1 MNSTQIERFLK
12 EVNIIEIFD
21 HSGRAG
27 NGFFL
32 TIFDQHPEVLTC
44 PWVHYIYSYVVTEF
58 GEDEV
63 LDSGKAHAFITER
76 SYFKYVYNDL
86 DEDLASQITK
96 MGGDPS
102 SEVDRYKVRNFF
114 DSRLFEGKTI
124 TRKNLILTAY
134 LAYALGVNRDI
145 EQIKYV
151 LVSDAVSLR
160 YENVLKGFTGKV
172 IEAVKKDFDNP
183 KCISLV
189 RDPRANFAS
198 NRHQFVNS
206 LGNIYGI
213 RFGNYFSELKRLLFQ
228 DFSMYYGC
236 VFLFWTSFFVS
247 AARTIYSFKKKYKQ
261 YFITIRNEDLNTK
274 FIDTMKVICEWLNIS
289 LLKEWSQ
296 KDYTPTMV
304 GKPWGGTGA
313 YNNRYQTNLYGLLKN
328 DPPEVSSKVTGPN
341 VYVTQRWKS
350 RMGKNE
356 IKLME
361 ILFREE
367 MADLSYDFS
376 YYKDKKYGALWF
388 IGNLI
393 LPFKG
398 ELPTLKWIKNGKN
411 LGVKEVFQRL
421 FYCVSFP
428 PFYILSRIIFMKLY
442 FTGFFD
448 NPEIPL
454 LDHDQNEEQTR

>member
-1 MNSTQIERFLK
+1 VNSTQVEKFLRDT
-12 EVNIIEIFD
+12 NIIAVFD

-32 TIFDQHPEVLTC
+32 TIFDQHSEVLTC
-44 PWVHYIYSYVVTEF
+44 PWVHYIYSYIITEF
-58 GEDEV
+58 GEDEDI
-63 LDSGKAHAFITER
+63 DSSKAYEFITNK
-76 SYFKYVYNDL
+76 SYFKYVFNDL
-86 DEDLASQITK
+86 EGDLASQLIK
-96 MGGDPS
+96 FGGDPA
-102 SEVDRYKVRNFF
+102 SEVDRDKVRQFF
-114 DSRLFEGKTI
+114 NGRLSRNKTI
-124 TRKNLILTAY
+124 TRRNLILSAY

-160 YENVLKGFTGKV
+160 HENVLKGFSGKV

-213 RFGNYFSELKRLLFQ
+213 RFGNYFLELNHLLLQ
-228 DFSMYYGC
+228 DLSMHYGC
-236 VFLFWTSFFVS
+236 VFLFWTSCFVS
-247 AARTIYSFKKKYKQ
+247 AARTIYSYKKKYKQ
-261 YFITIRNEDLNTK
+261 YFITVRNEDLNTK
-274 FIDTMKVICEWLNIS
+274 FIDTIKVICGWLNIS
-289 LLKEWSQ
+289 MLKEWEQ
-296 KDYTPTMV
+296 RDYMPTMV

-313 YNNRYQTNLYGLLKN
+313 YNNMYQTNLYGLLQN
-328 DPPEVSSKVTGPN
+328 DPPDVSRKVTGPN

-350 RMGKNE
+350 RMGENE

-367 MADLSYDFS
+367 MADLSYDFL
-376 YYKDKKYGALWF
+376 YYKDKKCNGLRF
-388 IGNLI
+388 VGNLI

-398 ELPTLKWIKNGKN
+398 ELPTLKWIRNGKN
-411 LGVKEVFQRL
+411 LGPGEVFQRL

-428 PFYILSRIIFMKLY
+428 SFYILSRIIFMKLY
-442 FTGFFD
+442 FAGFFD

-454 LDHDQNEEQTR
+454 LDHDQNEEKTR